1 MYQVFCILNAIKR
14 LAFYGDT
21 FATIDAAKDRIDS
34 EFGVVFFETDPGHDA
49 ADVFAANMEIYAIE
63 RKGGFSHA
71 Q

>member
-1 MYQVFCILNAIKR
+1 MKVNYKRQVL
-14 LAFYGDT
+14 YEGDT